1 MIDVNLIK
9 SKVNDIL
16 GYLDELRPVLREEA
30 RAIID
35 NNLKLRTVERLF
47 QLIVDTAVDINTH
60 IIIESG
66 FHVPDDYQSTFVV
79 LADKGIVS
87 KEFALKIAPSVG
99 LRNLVVHKYGKVDIK
114 KMVDDIKA
122 EIGQYEE
129 HLGYI
134 NDFLKKQSS

>member
-9 SKVNDIL
+9 SKINDIL
-16 GYLDELRPVLREEA
+16 GYLDELHPILQEEA
-30 RAIID
+30 RIIID

-79 LADKGIVS
+79 LAENGIVS

-122 EIGQYEE
+122 EIGQYEDYL
-129 HLGYI
+129 HYVDTFIG
-134 NDFLKKQSS
+134 K